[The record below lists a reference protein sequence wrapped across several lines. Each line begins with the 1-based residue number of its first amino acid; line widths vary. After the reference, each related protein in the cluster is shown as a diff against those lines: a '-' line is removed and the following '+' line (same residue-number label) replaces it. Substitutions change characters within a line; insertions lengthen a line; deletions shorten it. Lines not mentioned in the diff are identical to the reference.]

1 MHAIREP
8 PESPGGSKQSS
19 HGPSYGVASTG
30 AQWVQPE
37 QRLPL
42 HEASAMHQSS
52 QADATRASN
61 SGAATAATTPSFMA
75 ELAANLASVA
85 IADRPSASP
94 PPPSPPPS
102 LRCHPTASVSAMGRG
117 GSEDS
122 ALGGCLIA
130 SCVCF
135 IAVPAVIMIVLSFA
149 TLEQTQYGLDY
160 NGITL
165 SVDNITMASSGLYFL
180 GLGHS
185 FIKFPKVVQ
194 TIEFNSNNGQ
204 FLHTRTSDGLPL
216 TLGVSFQFTYNPT
229 RLYDLY
235 VSYKGQHR
243 HVYENTATAVI
254 ANLACNFSA
263 YEFFNDKAGIT
274 VAMQARVRDVFARQ
288 LYANVVSFQI
298 SKVELPASFQAAIL
312 ESISTKQNITRSER
326 YRDNM
331 MVTFE
336 QQVMVAQQ
344 EKNQTIT
351 AARGNAARRTQQALA
366 AAQVTNQTVSAEI
379 RAFSNLAG
387 QLDFHSQDG
396 LEYLWWDLLSADAHA
411 GDAGKEFLVGVNP
424 AAYIS
429 QGSH

>member
-30 AQWVQPE
+30 AQWVQSE

-52 QADATRASN
+52 QAKAARAK
-61 SGAATAATTPSFMA
+61 AAVSASLRMA
-75 ELAANLASVA
+75 ELAKSSRLA

-94 PPPSPPPS
+94 PPSPPPSPS
-102 LRCHPTASVSAMGRG
+102 LRCHPTTSISAMGRG

>member
-1 MHAIREP
+1 
-8 PESPGGSKQSS
+8 
-19 HGPSYGVASTG
+19 
-30 AQWVQPE
+30 
-37 QRLPL
+37 
-42 HEASAMHQSS
+42 
-52 QADATRASN
+52 
-61 SGAATAATTPSFMA
+61 
-75 ELAANLASVA
+75 
-85 IADRPSASP
+85 
-94 PPPSPPPS
+94 
-102 LRCHPTASVSAMGRG
+102 MGRG

>member
-1 MHAIREP
+1 M
-8 PESPGGSKQSS
+8 
-19 HGPSYGVASTG
+19 
-30 AQWVQPE
+30 
-37 QRLPL
+37 
-42 HEASAMHQSS
+42 
-52 QADATRASN
+52 
-61 SGAATAATTPSFMA
+61 
-75 ELAANLASVA
+75 
-85 IADRPSASP
+85 
-94 PPPSPPPS
+94 
-102 LRCHPTASVSAMGRG
+102 
-117 GSEDS
+117 
-122 ALGGCLIA
+122 
-130 SCVCF
+130 
-135 IAVPAVIMIVLSFA
+135 
-149 TLEQTQYGLDY
+149 
-160 NGITL
+160 
-165 SVDNITMASSGLYFL
+165 
-180 GLGHS
+180 
-185 FIKFPKVVQ
+185 
-194 TIEFNSNNGQ
+194 
-204 FLHTRTSDGLPL
+204 
-216 TLGVSFQFTYNPT
+216 
-229 RLYDLY
+229 
-235 VSYKGQHR
+235 
-243 HVYENTATAVI
+243 
-254 ANLACNFSA
+254 
-263 YEFFNDKAGIT
+263 
-274 VAMQARVRDVFARQ
+274 
-288 LYANVVSFQI
+288 VSFQI

>member
-1 MHAIREP
+1 
-8 PESPGGSKQSS
+8 
-19 HGPSYGVASTG
+19 
-30 AQWVQPE
+30 
-37 QRLPL
+37 
-42 HEASAMHQSS
+42 
-52 QADATRASN
+52 
-61 SGAATAATTPSFMA
+61 
-75 ELAANLASVA
+75 
-85 IADRPSASP
+85 
-94 PPPSPPPS
+94 
-102 LRCHPTASVSAMGRG
+102 MGRG

-366 AAQVTNQTVSAEI
+366 AVWRVSTRRTCA
-379 RAFSNLAG
+379 R
-387 QLDFHSQDG
+387 
-396 LEYLWWDLLSADAHA
+396 SAT
-411 GDAGKEFLVGVNP
+411 
-424 AAYIS
+424 
-429 QGSH
+429 